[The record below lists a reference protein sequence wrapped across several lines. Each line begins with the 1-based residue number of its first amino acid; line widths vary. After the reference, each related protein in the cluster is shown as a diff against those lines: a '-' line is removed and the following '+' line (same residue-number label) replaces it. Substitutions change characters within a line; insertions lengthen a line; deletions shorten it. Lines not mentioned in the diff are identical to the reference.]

1 MDALDWFEALHNFD
15 QPALEWIWE
24 IMRRLS
30 KTSGWYSDSQFFCP
44 ASLMIG
50 NSGLCESIQF
60 ASSDVC
66 FDLSIPSFYIEFF
79 IPRPEFSQL
88 IFG

>member
-1 MDALDWFEALHNFD
+1 M
-15 QPALEWIWE
+15 WE
-24 IMRRLS
+24 VVRRPS
-30 KTSGWYSDSQFFCP
+30 KTTGWYCDSQFFCL

-50 NSGLCESIQF
+50 NSGLRESIQF

-66 FDLSIPSFYIEFF
+66 FDLSIPSLCIEFF
-79 IPRPEFSQL
+79 IPRMEFSQL